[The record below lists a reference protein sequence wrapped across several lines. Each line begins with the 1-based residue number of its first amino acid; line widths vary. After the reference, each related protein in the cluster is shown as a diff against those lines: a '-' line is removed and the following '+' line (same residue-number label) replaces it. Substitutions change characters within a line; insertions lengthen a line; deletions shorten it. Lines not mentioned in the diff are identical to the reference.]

1 MKLNKETFDRMM
13 SMLESPDKES
23 VILGL
28 STINE
33 CEFKDNIVYTL
44 LLAKEA
50 NVKDKHMWREHASTI
65 YPMYYNIGVDLDK
78 PITFEKI
85 LSIAKEYNATVED
98 IQFVM
103 DRYAYLLSAKLN
115 TYLSKPIEKLIIKIQ
130 QDDEIRRTGYYVKGP
145 DAGGTILRD
154 VSDNAEQEVAE

>member
-1 MKLNKETFDRMM
+1 MKLNKETFDRMI
-13 SMLESPDKES
+13 SMLESPDTES

-50 NVKDKHMWREHASTI
+50 NVKGKDMWRLHADKI
-65 YPMYYNIGVDLDK
+65 YSMYYAMGVDLDK

-85 LSIAKEYNATVED
+85 LSIAKEYDADIND
-98 IQFVM
+98 IQFIM

-115 TYLSKPIEKLIIKIQ
+115 TYLSKPIEKLIIKIKQ
-130 QDDEIRRTGYYVKGP
+130 NHESGRIGNYVKGP
-145 DAGGTILRD
+145 DVGGTILRD